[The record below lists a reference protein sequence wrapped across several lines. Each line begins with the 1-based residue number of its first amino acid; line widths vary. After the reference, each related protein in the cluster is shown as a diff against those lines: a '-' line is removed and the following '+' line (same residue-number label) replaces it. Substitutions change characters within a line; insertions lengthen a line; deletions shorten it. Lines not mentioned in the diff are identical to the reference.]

1 MNSSYIG
8 WKFVGFM
15 EDQLEI
21 HCGYLD
27 IETIV
32 PLFFFNDTNEY
43 KVVNNYIVLKNPR
56 FSNLDNVN
64 NF

>member
-1 MNSSYIG
+1 
-8 WKFVGFM
+8 M